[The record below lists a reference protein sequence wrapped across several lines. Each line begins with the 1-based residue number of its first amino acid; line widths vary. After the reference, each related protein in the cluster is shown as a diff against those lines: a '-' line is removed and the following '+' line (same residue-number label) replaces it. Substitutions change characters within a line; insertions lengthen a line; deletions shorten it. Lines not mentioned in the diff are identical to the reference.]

1 LHGGGAGADDGD
13 ALGGEVD
20 ALVRPLAGVVP
31 AALEAVEP
39 LELRNVGGR
48 KAADGGNDEAGRI
61 HLALVGAHGPAIGLF
76 IEHGLDTALAE
87 LDVGLEVEALGAML
101 EIAQDLVLLRIA
113 FGPLPL
119 LKEVPV
125 EGVAIDVTI
134 GVATRTGIAV
144 PVPGTADAMARL
156 DRLD

>member
-1 LHGGGAGADDGD
+1 
-13 ALGGEVD
+13 
-20 ALVRPLAGVVP
+20 
-31 AALEAVEP
+31 

-76 IEHGLDTALAE
+76 IEHGLDNPLAE

-119 LKEVPV
+119 WREVRV
-125 EGVAIDVTI
+125 EGGAIDVTM

-144 PVPGTADAMARL
+144 PVPGPADAMARL
-156 DRLD
+156 DRLDLQAEAVAQRLDHVHAGEAGADHHGIELDDSIRVV